1 MLIINASDSL
11 MILKLATTLE
21 LLRAAPAAAARPG
34 GPRLPIYIYI
44 YIYIHI
50 TVIITFI

>member
-1 MLIINASDSL
+1 MLIIDASDSL
-11 MILKLATTLE
+11 IILKLATTLE

-44 YIYIHI
+44 YIHI